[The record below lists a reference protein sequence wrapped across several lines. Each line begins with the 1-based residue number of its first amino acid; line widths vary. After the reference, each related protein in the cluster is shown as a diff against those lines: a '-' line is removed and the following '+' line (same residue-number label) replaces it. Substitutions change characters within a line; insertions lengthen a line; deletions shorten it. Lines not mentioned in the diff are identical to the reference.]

1 MEDCRRVFR
10 NISEILDCVGCD
22 KCKLHAKLEFLGLGT
37 ALKIL
42 FTKDALTV
50 DFLQRNELIA
60 LIVTLGK
67 YSDAVKFITEMEAII
82 ASKNRK
88 ELIQSIYIPTLIIH
102 GDIDPLIKVRNA
114 YTANK
119 LIQSSELEIVSG
131 MGHMLDE
138 ESYAKFQNQFISFLN
153 K

>member
-1 MEDCRRVFR
+1 MRAYIARGGD
-10 NISEILDCVGCD
+10 DGG
-22 KCKLHAKLEFLGLGT
+22 FLRQM
-37 ALKIL
+37 A
-42 FTKDALTV
+42 
-50 DFLQRNELIA
+50 
-60 LIVTLGK
+60 
-67 YSDAVKFITEMEAII
+67 AII
-82 ASKNRK
+82 GSKNRK
-88 ELIQSIYIPTLIIH
+88 DLVQSINTPTIIIH

-114 YTANK
+114 YSANK